1 MMENNYDIFVSYRR
15 EDGAQYARILSL
27 MLEKRGY
34 KVFHDHTTLISGNF
48 ADQIRN
54 VIQDTHIFI
63 MVLSP
68 HYLDRCNNEIDW
80 VRQEIMLAYQFKKYI
95 IPVNPDNLF
104 TNVPSDIPT
113 EIKQVVE
120 MHQHAQVSFGQM
132 LEASIDKLVESIPN
146 NKKTSSDRN
155 VFYDIFL
162 AYPRRDSSAG
172 DKLAEIVRSNGFS
185 VWRDV
190 DGIYAGDI
198 FVDVI
203 KNAITNSKVF
213 IALNSKWA
221 LKSVWFNKELAFAQE
236 KKKPII
242 KVLTDNPE
250 GLSGTRRMS
259 FGSILEMGS
268 SRFEEKLL
276 TGILNNGCKS
286 NTKEMFAHG
295 KGIYDRSQKSHNL
308 EDEFAAFSI
317 LLRAAELGNHDAQSY
332 IESQAWNIDLR
343 KAVLQYIPINNYF
356 VLDLSAELYNRGE
369 IIAED
374 ETLTDNAQRGRG
386 MEKAAF
392 RMMKRAIDLGYEGN
406 DPTAYDWYFLGEK
419 DYEECLNMLGSSSK
433 MHYDKE
439 VQPNDNDKTNVSLMM
454 TSKKEELYINGSF
467 KIFISYKRVDKKS
480 VFSIKDVIEQKT
492 GNRCWIDL
500 DGIESDA
507 QFANVIIKAISNAQV
522 FLFMYSHAHSEIED
536 YDTDWTVREI
546 NFAQKKKKRIVFIN
560 IDGSP
565 LTNWFEFMF
574 GTKQHIDASSE
585 VLMDKLCKDLTKWL
599 K

>member
-132 LEASIDKLVESIPN
+132 LEASIDKLVESISN

-221 LKSVWFNKELAFAQE
+221 LKSAWFNKELTFAQE

-259 FGSILEMGS
+259 FDSILEMGS

-295 KGIYDRSQKSHNL
+295 KVIYDRSQKSHNL

-332 IESQAWNIDLR
+332 I
-343 KAVLQYIPINNYF
+343 
-356 VLDLSAELYNRGE
+356 
-369 IIAED
+369 
-374 ETLTDNAQRGRG
+374 
-386 MEKAAF
+386 
-392 RMMKRAIDLGYEGN
+392 
-406 DPTAYDWYFLGEK
+406 
-419 DYEECLNMLGSSSK
+419 
-433 MHYDKE
+433 
-439 VQPNDNDKTNVSLMM
+439 
-454 TSKKEELYINGSF
+454 
-467 KIFISYKRVDKKS
+467 
-480 VFSIKDVIEQKT
+480 
-492 GNRCWIDL
+492 
-500 DGIESDA
+500 
-507 QFANVIIKAISNAQV
+507 
-522 FLFMYSHAHSEIED
+522 
-536 YDTDWTVREI
+536 
-546 NFAQKKKKRIVFIN
+546 
-560 IDGSP
+560 
-565 LTNWFEFMF
+565 
-574 GTKQHIDASSE
+574 
-585 VLMDKLCKDLTKWL
+585 
-599 K
+599 

>member
-1 MMENNYDIFVSYRR
+1 MIENNYDIFVSYRR

-27 MLEKRGY
+27 MLENRGY
-34 KVFHDHTTLISGNF
+34 KVFHDHTAMISGNF

-68 HYLDRCNNEIDW
+68 HYLDRCNNENDW
-80 VRQEIMLAYQFKKYI
+80 VRQEIMLAYQYKKYI

-104 TNVPSDIPT
+104 TNVPSNTPT

-120 MHQHAQVSFGQM
+120 MHQHAQVNFGQF
-132 LEASIDKLVESIPN
+132 LESSIDKLVACILD
-146 NKKTSSDRN
+146 KDRTSEKIEAS
-155 VFYDIFL
+155 YDVFL
-162 AYPRRDSSAG
+162 AYPRKDINAG
-172 DKLAEIVRSNGFS
+172 DKLAEIIRSNGFS

-190 DGIYAGDI
+190 DGLYAGDI

-203 KNAITNSKVF
+203 TSAITNSKVL
-213 IALNSKWA
+213 IALYSKWA
-221 LKSVWFNKELAFAQE
+221 LESAWFKKELEFAQE
-236 KKKPII
+236 KNIPII

-259 FGSILEMGS
+259 FGTLLEMEGN
-268 SRFEEKLL
+268 RFEEKLL
-276 TGILNNGCKS
+276 SSILNNGCKPD
-286 NTKEMFAHG
+286 TKEMFAHG
-295 KGIYDRSQKSHNL
+295 KDVYERSHKNNNL
-308 EDEFAAFSI
+308 EDESAAFNI
-317 LLRAAELGNHDAQSY
+317 FMRAAELGDHDAQSY
-332 IESQAWNIDLR
+332 IESQAWDIDLK
-343 KAVLQYIPINNYF
+343 KAVLQYIPINSYF
-356 VLDLSAELYNRGE
+356 VKDLCAELYCRGE

-374 ETLTDNAQRGRG
+374 ETLTDNTQRGRG

-392 RMMKRAIDLGYEGN
+392 RMMKRAIDLGYDGN
-406 DPTAYDWYFLGEK
+406 DPTNHDWYFWEEK
-419 DYEECLNMLGSSSK
+419 DYEGCLTMLGKSSQ
-433 MHYDKE
+433 E
-439 VQPNDNDKTNVSLMM
+439 
-454 TSKKEELYINGSF
+454 EELDINVDY
-467 KIFISYKRVDKKS
+467 KIFISYKRVDKDS

-492 GNRCWIDL
+492 GKRCWIDL

-507 QFANVIIKAISNAQV
+507 QFANVIIKAINNAQV
-522 FLFMYSHAHSEIED
+522 FLFMYSHTHSEIED
-536 YDTDWTVREI
+536 YDTDWTVKEI

-574 GTKQHIDASSE
+574 GTKQQIDASSKS
-585 VLMDKLCKDLTKWL
+585 LMDKLCKDLTKWL